1 MVHVVL
7 FIAMPVLVLVLHLM
21 NLHYYITKCANQQA
35 TIDFLITL
43 NKHITVK
50 KNSLTDIAQEINNLS
65 DEEFR
70 KLDKQI
76 IRRGYDDSKN

>member
-1 MVHVVL
+1 MVHVIL
-7 FIAMPVLVLVLHLM
+7 FIAMSVLVLVLHLM
-21 NLHYYITKCANQQA
+21 NLHYITKCANQQA
-35 TIDFLITL
+35 TIDFLTIL

-50 KNSLTDIAQEINNLS
+50 KKNLTDIAQEINNLS

-76 IRRGYDDSKN
+76 IRRGYDNSKN